1 MRQVKFGNVNLLHC
15 YHVRCGAAL
24 KKDAAM
30 PTSNEL
36 VLVNEHKDNSQG
48 FVTGY
53 GQSDTHAP
61 ILNDGT
67 NNPHKS
73 AGTRYAT
80 ITGKEIAA
88 MVKNPPSV
96 DKKAA
101 QWFIPSKYVEHNA
114 RSHEAQRQ
122 NGSFRCLTLD
132 VDKNDLSLDVM
143 QAVLGDVVGNA
154 SYIIHSSRSARET
167 DRKWRAIIFLK
178 RPIAGDQFSDVQ
190 NAFFDLLEDASSGV
204 LIPDRALSRPAQLV
218 YLPNKGEF
226 YQYAFHKALKPC

>member
-1 MRQVKFGNVNLLHC
+1 
-15 YHVRCGAAL
+15 
-24 KKDAAM
+24 M

-36 VLVNEHKDNSQG
+36 ALVNGHKDNSQG

-67 NNPHKS
+67 HNPHKS
-73 AGTRYAT
+73 AGTPYAT
-80 ITGKEIAA
+80 ITGKEITA
-88 MVKNPPSV
+88 MVKDPPSV
-96 DKKAA
+96 EKKAA

-114 RSHEAQRQ
+114 RSHDAQRQ

-132 VDKNDLSLDVM
+132 VDKNDLSLDAM
-143 QAVLGDVVGNA
+143 QAVLGDVVDNA

-178 RPIAGDQFSDVQ
+178 YPIAGDQFSDVQ
-190 NAFFDLLEDASSGV
+190 NAFFDLLENASNGV